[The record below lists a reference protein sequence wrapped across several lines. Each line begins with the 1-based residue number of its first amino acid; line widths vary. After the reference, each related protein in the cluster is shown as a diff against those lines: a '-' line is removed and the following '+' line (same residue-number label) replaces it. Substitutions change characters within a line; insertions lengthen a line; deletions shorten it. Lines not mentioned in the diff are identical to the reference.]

1 MPMPTAL
8 LLAVLAQ
15 VVTPSSP
22 AVPPPAPLT
31 WSDGQRRFKLYESAR
46 HVAEPSPRSATRDAL
61 LRLEPSATVLVE
73 TPTMRVW
80 KVGDAKALRAQRPEL
95 LPVLHD
101 VPAGVGRLR
110 VPLALVCEG
119 RREVLPWREVL
130 SRSGAE
136 CLPDFWY
143 APVRK

>member
-1 MPMPTAL
+1 MQTAL

-15 VVTPSSP
+15 VLAPQ
-22 AVPPPAPLT
+22 PPATVPSPGALT

-46 HVAEPSPRSATRDAL
+46 HVAEPAPSDTQREAL
-61 LRLEPSATVLVE
+61 LRLEPTATVLVD

-80 KVGDAKALRAQRPEL
+80 RVPDAKALRAKWPVL

-110 VPLALVCEG
+110 VPLALVCDG
-119 RREVLPWREVL
+119 RREVLPWRDVL
-130 SRSGAE
+130 ARSGAA

-143 APVRK
+143 PPVRK